1 MVSGRLRGLQV
12 LLARASCCSRP
23 PRRSRSSEWFYGN
36 ALQQCRARR
45 GARSGG
51 SSGHHRTVTRRMTK
65 IVGRLKPLHAARS
78 GQLPDLGFPGKQC
91 AADRR
96 RRVERANGVRSA
108 ARRPVAD
115 VPTKR
120 LEEGCPTRRR
130 ERAADATAISPLVM
144 GSPRPGRIGAGP
156 AAPGLLTK
164 DQHEPRLLQTV
175 GRLSLSCSLRYS
187 SLRKCGKRR
196 RFRRFPRASKSDA
209 EGIRP
214 YQKRVRCMISREP
227 GDMRMS
233 RGSLI
238 AGPGGPGPGVQR

>member
-1 MVSGRLRGLQV
+1 MQHEAVNCRIWGSRESNAQRIDEDASRGRTGSDRLPVGLLPTFRPSGSKRDVLR
-12 LLARASCCSRP
+12 
-23 PRRSRSSEWFYGN
+23 E
-36 ALQQCRARR
+36 
-45 GARSGG
+45 
-51 SSGHHRTVTRRMTK
+51 
-65 IVGRLKPLHAARS
+65 
-78 GQLPDLGFPGKQC
+78 D
-91 AADRR
+91 
-96 RRVERANGVRSA
+96 
-108 ARRPVAD
+108 
-115 VPTKR
+115 
-120 LEEGCPTRRR
+120 R

-156 AAPGLLTK
+156 AVPGLLTK